1 MDIFH
6 LHARQR
12 RARSAIGIVWL
23 LLGALAFVFFQTQ
36 VLRNPAYAMQ
46 SDRNRLRALL
56 LPAPRGE
63 ILDREGRILADNVPG
78 YALSLLPAPED
89 SIRSTLERLAPY
101 LDLSGPE
108 IASMLVRRARHP
120 QRPLVVSTD
129 LRFDLISAIE
139 ERRPLFPE
147 VLIEMQ
153 PRRNYPAGRAAA
165 HLVGYVGEI
174 SDRQLEDTAFA
185 GYRGG
190 AIVGQAGVE
199 RQYEKLLSGK
209 PGVRYVEVDAL
220 GRIVRTHRGPREV
233 PPLPGE
239 PIRLNVDL
247 ELQRWIARTVPA
259 TARGAVA
266 ALEPETGAVLALYSS
281 PAFDPNEF
289 VGQVSHERWQ
299 QLRQD
304 TAHALLNRSIAGA
317 YPPASTWKL
326 ASAAIALELDII
338 DPEGTLPL
346 ACRGGMQYGNRY
358 FRCWERNGHGYTTLP
373 EAIAVSCDVYFY
385 QLGLQ
390 IGLERLLA
398 EGTRLGFAERTGV
411 DLPAERPGN
420 FPAEPDWYRRRF
432 GWSPTEAEVLNLA
445 IGQGPNDQ
453 TVLKMAQFYAA
464 LATDG
469 AAEAPRVGVG
479 VAPSGKPLDLGLSE
493 SSLEWLRAGL
503 RGVTGPG
510 GTAHGSSLE
519 HWDWIGKTG
528 TAENPHGEDHGWF
541 VGIGGTRN
549 GDPEIV
555 VAAIMEAGE
564 HGSDVAQVAAKVA
577 DYYLRRAH
585 EMPIDTIQT
594 LREHWLAGHPARWA
608 VWR

>member
-6 LHARQR
+6 LHAKQR
-12 RARSAIGIVWL
+12 RAQSAMGVVCL
-23 LLGALAFVFFQTQ
+23 LLGCLSLVFFQTQ
-36 VLRNPAYAMQ
+36 VVRNPAYATQ
-46 SDRNRLRALL
+46 SDRNRLRALTV
-56 LPAPRGE
+56 PAPRGV
-63 ILDREGRILADNVPG
+63 ILDRAGRILADNVPG

-89 SIRSTLERLAPY
+89 SIRSTLGRLAPY
-101 LDLSGPE
+101 LGLSE
-108 IASMLVRRARHP
+108 RDVASILVRRNRHP
-120 QRPLVVSTD
+120 ERPLVVSAD
-129 LRFDLISAIE
+129 VLFDRISAIE

-153 PRRNYPAGRAAA
+153 PRRNYPAGRAAG

-190 AIVGQAGVE
+190 ATVGQAGVE
-199 RQYEKLLSGK
+199 RQYEKRLSGQ
-209 PGVRYVEVDAL
+209 PGFRYVEVDAL
-220 GRIVRTHRGPREV
+220 GRIVRKYRQPEGVAPV
-233 PPLPGE
+233 AGE

-247 ELQRWIARTVPA
+247 ELQRWIADVVPR

-281 PAFDPNEF
+281 PSFDPNEF
-289 VGQVSHERWQ
+289 VGHVSHERWQ
-299 QLRQD
+299 QLGQD
-304 TAHALLNRSIAGA
+304 TAHALLDRSISGA

-326 ASAAIALELDII
+326 ATAAIALELDIV
-338 DPEGTLPL
+338 DPEATLPL

-358 FRCWERNGHGYTTLP
+358 FRCWDREGHGSTTLP
-373 EAIAVSCDVYFY
+373 EAIGVSCDVYFY
-385 QLGLQ
+385 QLGLK

-411 DLPAERPGN
+411 DLPAERGGS
-420 FPAEPDWYRRRF
+420 FPSEPDWFRRRF
-432 GWSPTEAEVLNLA
+432 GWAPTEAEVLSLA

-469 AAEAPRVGVG
+469 TAPAPRVSAAAALGG
-479 VAPSGKPLDLGLSE
+479 EPLDLRVSR
-493 SSLEWLRAGL
+493 SSLKWLREGL
-503 RGVTGPG
+503 RRVTGPG

-541 VGIGGTRN
+541 VGIGGPRDGT
-549 GDPEIV
+549 PEIV
-555 VAAIMEAGE
+555 VAAIIEEGE

-594 LREHWLAGHPARWA
+594 LREHWLAGRAAPWA
-608 VWR
+608 TWR